1 MENQGGTQQMSPNW
15 MLYLGIFFACTG
27 FLLPVGAVMIALW
40 FYNDYTSKYMKQV
53 GDFNKNQYSPDTIQ
67 QGI

>member
-1 MENQGGTQQMSPNW
+1 MSPNW

-40 FYNDYTSKYMKQV
+40 FYNDYTSKFVKRVDY
-53 GDFNKNQYSPDTIQ
+53 DKNEYSYELKQ